1 MFAGNITELQLEKKI
16 EEWVEKKTGG
26 SIEFDSSEAIKLLKE
41 FGILSISKEKLNVL
55 SNGPPFLRNSL
66 YHNLLLGLPPFSG
79 QPLIVVVVAGYA
91 SIKMLCWSFDE

>member
-55 SNGPPFLRNSL
+55 SLEAAMRNLPQHRRIKFYTATCLFLHPFLYL
-66 YHNLLLGLPPFSG
+66 F
-79 QPLIVVVVAGYA
+79 
-91 SIKMLCWSFDE
+91 F